1 MLHANGKFSCLC
13 SVCNE
18 QTRAE
23 VFANLSAFTNK
34 VEGLN
39 DDLYHGEERSFK
51 WLLENL
57 VYSDENK
64 LKGCVVNFPD
74 SVIFS
79 GGRPKFICKNEK
91 DGSLSHLKN
100 P

>member
-1 MLHANGKFSCLC
+1 MEDLTAADYISKKKKSKGKKQSQKRSEDEKVLHANGKFSCLC

-34 VEGLN
+34 IEGHN
-39 DDLYHGEERSFK
+39 DEMFYGEERSFK

-57 VYSDENK
+57 VY
-64 LKGCVVNFPD
+64 
-74 SVIFS
+74 
-79 GGRPKFICKNEK
+79 
-91 DGSLSHLKN
+91 
-100 P
+100 